1 MKKLL
6 DYLPVVLGVLFLGVG
21 AYTGWIL
28 YQAARG
34 QAVEVEIQE
43 VQVELN
49 LADAAIG
56 VIFKQKLEI
65 NPEVLATVEFT
76 NTLPIEILIHDVDGA
91 LSISGTEMA
100 YTIEGLEDGVR
111 LAPDQ
116 SHQIEISLDPEN
128 AEVLVLGPKVI
139 LLGVV
144 KIDFVGVARV
154 SVLGQEQEAPVL
166 VEKVVEV
173 PVF

>member
-6 DYLPVVLGVLFLGVG
+6 DYLPVVLGLLILGGG
-21 AYTGWIL
+21 AYIGWIL

-43 VQVELN
+43 VQVDLN
-49 LADAAIG
+49 LADAALG
-56 VIFKQKLEI
+56 MIFKQKLEI
-65 NPEVLATVEFT
+65 DPEVKATVEFT
-76 NTLPIEILIHDVDGA
+76 NTLPVGVRIYDVTGV
-91 LSISGTEMA
+91 LSVSGTEMD
-100 YTIEGLEDGVR
+100 YTITGLENGVR
-111 LAPDQ
+111 LEPGQ

-144 KIDFVGVARV
+144 KIEFVGVARV

-173 PVF
+173 PIF